1 VTSRIRAALHA
12 GIVAVTLASACGAG
26 PAARREAGSALPCST
41 RSGLGSSRASTLL
54 LEGARVFDERCT
66 PCHGE
71 TGHGDGVLA
80 DLLPVRPRN
89 YHADRFEWGMSWEDI
104 EHTVRVGRSDVMP
117 SFSSALTDTE
127 IRAVSFLVACW
138 VSERDDV
145 TGLEPR

>member
-1 VTSRIRAALHA
+1 MTSRVRSALHV
-12 GIVAVTLASACGAG
+12 GIVAATLASACGAG
-26 PAARREAGSALPCST
+26 PAPRREAESALPCST
-41 RSGLGSSRASTLL
+41 RSGLGSSRASALL

-89 YHADRFEWGMSWEDI
+89 YHTDPFEWGTSWEDI

-117 SFSSALTDTE
+117 SFSNALNETE

-138 VSERDDV
+138 VSERDD
-145 TGLEPR
+145 LE